1 MACAG
6 HVANATRTSATT
18 LASAAVVQPIACK
31 VVVRVACTPVVT
43 AADGAGPARRSS
55 SETRPETTGM

>member
-1 MACAG
+1 M
-6 HVANATRTSATT
+6 TI
-18 LASAAVVQPIACK
+18 ASAAAVQPMACQ

-43 AADGAGPARRSS
+43 DAVGAGLARRSS